1 MHVLNCFFGQPAE
14 AKGDLDFRENGPLSS
29 LHLFLLILKDGGLDC
44 PLREMMAEVSEGLEV
59 CPGFW
64 PNGRLFKV
72 RKNRRKRER
81 DYGEN

>member
-1 MHVLNCFFGQPAE
+1 MPSE
-14 AKGDLDFRENGPLSS
+14 
-29 LHLFLLILKDGGLDC
+29 
-44 PLREMMAEVSEGLEV
+44 LREMMAEDLEGLEV

-72 RKNRRKRER
+72 RKNRIKRER